1 MRAIHA
7 LTRAGTAL
15 LIAAAGAASANNG
28 MENVGYSA
36 RSVGMGGIGVGYGA
50 DTTVMNTNPA
60 LLGVIDT
67 ARADFGLEMMFP
79 GFSFRNPVNDTD
91 GKSPIYVIPSAGFAF
106 RPSTRWHFG
115 IGMFNEGGTGTD
127 YGVLNVDNSLLGPAT
142 CGGSPIC
149 GIEYFSQF
157 GYMVVTPTVAYRLS
171 DEWTLGL
178 SPQIGYGTVRMKMP
192 FGQPGLGFFAADMD
206 GDDINVRAK
215 LGLAYDRGGE
225 YGFGFAYTTAADLDL
240 TGDVVLTDPSGTMPV
255 MRSRMTMAIGWP
267 ASYKAGAYVNLK
279 SRGLPVRVAF
289 DIERLQWSKYFE
301 SIPVAFTDLG
311 QSFTMPTSMKD
322 NTVYKLG
329 LEWQASPAWTLRFGY
344 DHTSNPIP
352 PEGLIAIMNPI
363 VEDHLTFGV
372 GFTAQKHF
380 EFNVGM
386 VVGLNNDVSVGSFHK
401 FAPDMVNSTTGMK
414 FISMLMQLSYRW

>member
-28 MENVGYSA
+28 MENVGYGA

-106 RPSTRWHFG
+106 RPNSRWHLG

-157 GYMVVTPTVAYRLS
+157 GYMVVTPTVAYRLG

-206 GDDINVRAK
+206 GDDVNVRAK

-255 MRSRMTMAIGWP
+255 MRSRMTMAIG
-267 ASYKAGAYVNLK
+267 
-279 SRGLPVRVAF
+279 
-289 DIERLQWSKYFE
+289 
-301 SIPVAFTDLG
+301 
-311 QSFTMPTSMKD
+311 
-322 NTVYKLG
+322 
-329 LEWQASPAWTLRFGY
+329 LEWQTTDAWTLRFGY
-344 DHTSNPIP
+344 NRTSNPIP

-386 VVGLNNDVSVGSFHK
+386 VVGLNNEVGVGATHK

-414 FISMLMQLSYRW
+414 FVSMLMQLSYRW